1 MEKVDLMGTKPKDF
15 DDKTLQKGAK
25 VEKEHTNSD
34 KESKKIAMQHMAEF
48 PKKGKED
55 KIDSDYYEELDEL
68 EGDLKKKQNYTFE
81 DLVRSLLKKENCT
94 VSGIGGVF
102 GDSPEIGGHG
112 GDVGNSDWFATGY
125 GYTPYGDI
133 QGSKKSRKKKKV
145 LRRTMQ
151 RRM

>member
-15 DDKTLQKGAK
+15 EQKTLKKGAK
-25 VEKEHTNSD
+25 VETEHTTSD

-48 PKKGKED
+48 PKKGKEG
-55 KIDSDYYEELDEL
+55 KVDSDYYEELDQL

-94 VSGIGGVF
+94 VSGVGGVF

-112 GDVGNSDWFATGY
+112 GDVGNSDWYATGD
-125 GYTPYGDI
+125 GRNMFGAV
-133 QGSKKSRKKKKV
+133 QGGKNSRKGKKPM
-145 LRRTMQ
+145 RRKLQ
-151 RRM
+151 RRI